1 MNNTPDKI
9 KPDFSSL
16 FTDYP
21 ENEISQLIDQC
32 TGILGLIFEIDGE
45 NLELPDNKLNAL
57 YAIDSNLRTMSAIC
71 KATNKARLPKTR
83 EQLER
88 KTLALKTTPNNETG
102 ADCGALITDKM
113 IADRMREIATLFEQG
128 GAIE

>member
-1 MNNTPDKI
+1 MNTPDQI

-57 YAIDSNLRTMSAIC
+57 YAIYSNLQIMSSICGAI
-71 KATNKARLPKTR
+71 NKARPPKTR

-88 KTLALKTTPNNETG
+88 ETLALKTTPNNETG
-102 ADCGALITDKM
+102 ADCGASFTNEM
-113 IADRMREIATLFEQG
+113 IANRVREIANMIEG